1 MSKIKKFLV
10 SSVIVNGGKYMK
22 TLQVHQ
28 ASTIIKNNKLLND
41 ISFGVEPGTVMALVG
56 HNGAGKSTLI
66 KTILGEV
73 EKSAGKIEIKNV
85 DQDKDYIAFKQY
97 ISYLPEEPLLLMEL
111 TVMQHFQ
118 LYGMSYQLQEQ
129 ELMQRIDRYI
139 NGFELKDKL
148 HEYPESLSKGMRQKV
163 QTICA
168 LLPDTPLLLIDEPFM
183 GLDIYA
189 IDYLEELILEKTR
202 SGTSVLLTTHQLDR
216 VKNIADH
223 YIMLQQGE
231 ILHAG
236 PIADFHTIKRRTE
249 E

>member
-1 MSKIKKFLV
+1 
-10 SSVIVNGGKYMK
+10 MK

-28 ASTIIKNNKLLND
+28 VSTIIKNNRLLDD
-41 ISFGVEPGTVMALVG
+41 ISFEIESGTVMALVG

-73 EKSAGKIEIKNV
+73 EKSAGKIGIRDY
-85 DQDKDYIAFKQY
+85 DQDKDYITFKQHV
-97 ISYLPEEPLLLMEL
+97 SYLPEEPLLLMEL

-118 LYGMSYQLQEQ
+118 LYGISYQLPEQ
-129 ELMQRIDRYI
+129 ELMQRIERYI
-139 NGFELKDKL
+139 KGFELKDKL

-168 LLPDTPLLLIDEPFM
+168 LLPDTSLLLIDEPFM

-189 IDYLEELILEKTR
+189 IDYLEELIVEKVR
-202 SGTSVLLTTHQLDR
+202 NGTSILLTTHQLDR

-236 PIADFHTIKRRTE
+236 PIADFDTITRRTE

>member
-1 MSKIKKFLV
+1 MHM
-10 SSVIVNGGKYMK
+10 N

-28 ASTIIKNNKLLND
+28 VSTVIKGSKLLSD
-41 ISFGVEPGTVMALVG
+41 ISFEIGSGKIMALVG

-73 EKSAGKIEIKNV
+73 EKSAGKIEMKDV
-85 DQDKDYIAFKQY
+85 DQDKDYIAFKQHV
-97 ISYLPEEPLLLMEL
+97 SYLPEGPLLLMEL

-118 LYGMSYQLQEQ
+118 LYGKSYQIQEQ
-129 ELMQRIDRYI
+129 DLMQRIDRYI

-189 IDYLEELILEKTR
+189 IDYLEELIIEKVR

>member
-1 MSKIKKFLV
+1 MQ
-10 SSVIVNGGKYMK
+10 MK

-28 ASTIIKNNKLLND
+28 VNTVVKDNKLLD
-41 ISFGVEPGTVMALVG
+41 SISFEIEAGKVMALVG
-56 HNGAGKSTLI
+56 HNGAGKSTLM
-66 KTILGEV
+66 KTILGEM
-73 EKSAGKIEIKNV
+73 EKSAGKIGVKGY
-85 DQDKDYIAFKQY
+85 DQDKDYIPFKQQ
-97 ISYLPEEPLLLMEL
+97 ISFLPEEPLLLMEL

-118 LYGMSYQLQEQ
+118 LYGMSYQLPEQ
-129 ELMQRIDRYI
+129 ELMQRIECYV

-189 IDYLEELILEKTR
+189 IDYLEELIKEKVR
-202 SGTSVLLTTHQLDR
+202 EGTSVLLTTHQLDR
-216 VKNIADH
+216 VKNIADY